1 MPHQT
6 SEGYSW
12 TRESGLRVGNFA
24 CEGVVVPR
32 EHLDQPSDCLYDAVV
47 IGAGYAGLIAARD
60 LSNNAHAKVLLL
72 EARDRIGGRTWTA
85 SAFGEN
91 LEMGGTWLHW

>member
-1 MPHQT
+1 MPR
-6 SEGYSW
+6 SKEGFQW
-12 TRESGLRVGNFA
+12 TPNGTTLGL
-24 CEGVVVPR
+24 ETQSVVAGT
-32 EHLDQPSDCLYDAVV
+32 DPSLLRDSYDVIV

-60 LSNNAHAKVLLL
+60 LTTVAGANVLLL

-85 SAFGEN
+85 SVFGEN